1 MFNKAVPELPDNIID
16 QFYHGQEISLLSF
29 LKVHR
34 GYAAQN
40 WLMSEGFSVFFCVY
54 GQNYKDLIITAAA
67 DIGAFYQKHSKASG
81 REERVDK
88 GSVVPVTKSHKE

>member
-34 GYAAQN
+34 GYAA
-40 WLMSEGFSVFFCVY
+40 LMSEGFSLFLYVWAELQRPNHYCSSR
-54 GQNYKDLIITAAA
+54 DWSLLSE
-67 DIGAFYQKHSKASG
+67 AFKG
-81 REERVDK
+81 EWERKKGVDK